1 MSLKVILNGNFGKT
15 QIQQRVADMIADQ
28 ALWVED
34 ADAAIRALPSADA
47 LICPDRFYSAKIAE
61 AVRNS
66 APKLRWIQLLT
77 AGYDRAKQHG
87 VPAHIAVCNAGPA
100 YAPAVAMHAVALL
113 LALQRRLPTILTNQK
128 RHAWDRSCTA
138 ELTTPAS
145 STIAVIGFGPIG
157 REIGRLLR
165 ALGAR
170 VVAVTRRGLPDP
182 NADEIVS
189 GDHLRDVLKRADALV
204 VAASSDDSTR
214 GLIGERELSAC
225 KKTAV
230 LVNIARGAI
239 VDARALGAALRNGT
253 IAGAGIDV
261 TDPEPLPADDPL
273 WDAPNL
279 IVTPHCAGECGAIAG
294 ERIADLACENLRR
307 FIDGASLMHVVQL

>member
-1 MSLKVILNGNFGKT
+1 MSMKVIINGNFGKT

-28 ALWVED
+28 AIWVED
-34 ADAAIRALPSADA
+34 ADAAIRELPSADA
-47 LICPDRFYSAKIAE
+47 LMCPDRFYSAKIAE
-61 AVRNS
+61 ALRNS

-113 LALQRRLPTILTNQK
+113 LALQRRIPTILTNQK
-128 RHAWDRSCTA
+128 RHAWDRTCTA

-182 NADEIVS
+182 NADEIVPV
-189 GDHLRDVLKRADALV
+189 DHLRDVLKRTDALV

-230 LVNIARGAI
+230 LVNIARGAL

-253 IAGAGIDV
+253 IAGAGLDV

-279 IVTPHCAGECGAIAG
+279 IVTPHCAGECGATARK
-294 ERIADLACENLRR
+294 RIADLACENLRR